1 MAASRQHK
9 KATFLANISTI
20 WAFERNQPRKKS
32 RVIIMPP
39 ASLSPLS
46 LPARKK
52 SRFGGRGKMS
62 SISVVHTLGDLSL
75 THSDQSDR
83 RRRINSGAKR
93 ERERER
99 GGIEGQ
105 TGKQRARISRAEAE
119 GDSPPL
125 LVGSQASF
133 PCLLCPHKCIK
144 LFVLQDQDVCKLH
157 D

>member
-75 THSDQSDR
+75 THSAGSEEEDQQRSK
-83 RRRINSGAKR
+83 KR
-93 ERERER
+93 ENDEGRKGKPENSVQESQGRKR
-99 GGIEGQ
+99 KGI
-105 TGKQRARISRAEAE
+105 RLLSLLEAKLP
-119 GDSPPL
+119 SP
-125 LVGSQASF
+125 VCS
-133 PCLLCPHKCIK
+133 
-144 LFVLQDQDVCKLH
+144 VLTNA
-157 D
+157 

>member
-75 THSDQSDR
+75 THSAGSEEEDQQRSK
-83 RRRINSGAKR
+83 KR
-93 ERERER
+93 P
-99 GGIEGQ
+99 
-105 TGKQRARISRAEAE
+105 RARKEGRANRKTACKNLK
-119 GDSPPL
+119 GGSGRAFASSPCWKPSFLPL
-125 LVGSQASF
+125 SALSSQMHKVVRSSGSGRVQTA
-133 PCLLCPHKCIK
+133 
-144 LFVLQDQDVCKLH
+144 
-157 D
+157 